1 MSSEETTETFD
12 AEIVAQLDTV
22 WGDPDHWTAT
32 GLHWTH
38 LPEVVARITER
49 VTGDPSV
56 TPWEWFFRRVALH
69 RPLPMKRVLVLGC
82 GQGYLE
88 RGIAKLGLA
97 ESIVAIDLSPRIL
110 ELARA
115 QAEAEGMANIEYRQA
130 DMNRL
135 PLGQPGF
142 APGSFDAVLGVSG
155 VHHCADLESLYGKV
169 ATLLAPG
176 GWFFLDEY
184 VGPSRFQWTDTQLRL
199 INELLDMLPPR
210 LRMTRDGRLRAQLV
224 RPTIEQMIAA
234 DPTEAVRSAE
244 IVPLVGRHFDVVA
257 LRPYGG
263 TILQV
268 LLAEIAQHFLEPAE
282 RPYLQALMA
291 AEDELFRAGRLGD
304 DFACVIARLPGPATG
319 SSTPGR

>member
-1 MSSEETTETFD
+1 MPSAETTETFD
-12 AEIVAQLDTV
+12 PAIVAQLDTV

-49 VTGDPSV
+49 VTGDPSLS
-56 TPWEWFFRRVALH
+56 PWEWFFQRVGRH
-69 RPLPMKRVLVLGC
+69 RPLPLKRVLVLGC

-88 RGIAKLGLA
+88 RGIARLGLA
-97 ESIVAIDLSPRIL
+97 ESIVAIDLSPKVL
-110 ELARA
+110 ALARA
-115 QAEAEGMANIEYRQA
+115 QAEAEGWPIEYRQA

-142 APGSFDAVLGVSG
+142 EPGSFDAVLGVSG
-155 VHHCADLESLYGKV
+155 VHHCAELERLYGTV

-184 VGPSRFQWTDTQLRL
+184 VGPSRFQWSDTQLRL
-199 INELLDMLPPR
+199 INELLDILPPR
-210 LRMTRDGRLRAQLV
+210 LRLTRDGRLRAQLV

-244 IVPLVGRHFDVVA
+244 IVPLVGRHFEVVA

-268 LLAEIAQHFLEPAE
+268 LLAEIAQHFLAPAE
-282 RPYLQALMA
+282 RPYLEALMA
-291 AEDELFRAGRLGD
+291 AEDELCRAGRLGD
-304 DFACVIARLPGPATG
+304 DFACVIARLPGPA
-319 SSTPGR
+319 SAPATPGR